1 MRIKRQKRKIAVLA
15 LAVVALIVALGLAAP
30 AFAQGSNG
38 QRVGPVAAN
47 DAQNGVQRQVIV
59 EFGDP
64 VTVASGDTV
73 DTVVSIGGDVTIAGT
88 VQNTVV
94 TVGGDVT
101 LRSTAVVGAGVS
113 DPNATSVVVINGEL
127 TREPGAEVTGS
138 IDTVDVG
145 NAGDAVAWAADRD
158 TWRPFSAIGSFVI
171 WLIFTVVFLLL
182 GLIAAAVMPSQIRA
196 VERHISLRPAA
207 SLGWGALTF
216 ILVPIAFVV
225 LAITI
230 IGLLVVIPAA
240 LVLPFFTF
248 FVVTAVGTYVVE
260 RLFAAQLKGNL
271 MLAVVIAVLATSL
284 VVQIPVFGGIVL
296 FAMVLIGTGAAMLA
310 LAEWRRNRKA
320 ARAALALAAGSGP
333 VGPGPGPGAPYG
345 GQPYSGQPYP
355 GQPYPGQGY
364 AGQPYPGQPYAGQAY
379 PAQSYPGQPG
389 TTQVYPG
396 QPYPGQPY
404 PGQGQAPQGEYWP
417 PAQAPAGY
425 PYGMQPGAYPPE
437 AYGQP
442 PYQQPAAEARD
453 CRAAGRGGR
462 DCRAAGGGGETVVEP
477 AVEPAAEADTVVQP
491 AAEVESAP
499 GSAAVEPPA
508 TEPAPKRARGGAG
521 RRRRRGPGARRTAGS
536 TVTKVLATA

>member
-1 MRIKRQKRKIAVLA
+1 MKIKRQKRRIAGLA
-15 LAVVALIVALGLAAP
+15 LAVVALVVALGLAAP

-47 DAQNGVQRQVIV
+47 DAQDSVQRQVIV

-64 VTVASGDTV
+64 VKVASGETV
-73 DTVVSIGGDVTIAGT
+73 ETVVSIGGDVTIAGT

-94 TVGGDVT
+94 AVGGDVT

-113 DPNATSVVVINGEL
+113 DPNASSVVVINGEL
-127 TREPGAEVTGS
+127 TREAGAEVTGG

-158 TWRPFSAIGSFVI
+158 TWRPFSAIGSFVV
-171 WLIFTVVFLLL
+171 WLICTVAFLLL

-240 LVLPFFTF
+240 LALPFFTF

-284 VVQIPVFGGIVL
+284 VTQIPVFGGIVL

-320 ARAALALAAGSGP
+320 ARAALAIAAGSGP

-345 GQPYSGQPYP
+345 GQPYAGQPYP

-364 AGQPYPGQPYAGQAY
+364 AGQPYAGQAY

-404 PGQGQAPQGEYWP
+404 SGQGPAPQGEYWP

-442 PYQQPAAEARD
+442 PYQQPTAEATTLAQPAAEA
-453 CRAAGRGGR
+453 
-462 DCRAAGGGGETVVEP
+462 ETVVQP
-477 AVEPAAEADTVVQP
+477 AVEPAAEAETAVQP
-491 AAEVESAP
+491 APAVEPAP
-499 GSAAVEPPA
+499 EPAAVEPPA
-508 TEPAPKRARGGAG
+508 TEPAPEALPEAAPDDAAG
-521 RRRRRGPGARRTAGS
+521 EAPAPAEQQDRQ
-536 TVTKVLATA
+536 